1 MVPFVAAAGSGVA
14 AMILRLPRSLRDR
27 SAGSLAMRA
36 AVTAIVVAAFWPPV
50 AAGTVS
56 FSRRLTPP
64 THAMVEA
71 WLRQH
76 VPPGSTVVIEQHWLA
91 LGDEPFIVRRVPDLR
106 ALLDNGIEP
115 LAGADWLVV
124 AEPQFGHP
132 ALKRLGLVQRFHA
145 GQGFGGS
152 LGYDYDVYA
161 IPRLPR
167 SSAAF

>member
-1 MVPFVAAAGSGVA
+1 
-14 AMILRLPRSLRDR
+14 
-27 SAGSLAMRA
+27 MRA
-36 AVTAIVVAAFWPPV
+36 TAAVIVLAVFWPPV
-50 AAGTVS
+50 AAGAVS
-56 FSRRLTPP
+56 LSRRMTPP

-76 VPPGSTVVIEQHWLA
+76 VPPRSTVVIEQHWLD
-91 LGDEPFIVRRVPDLR
+91 LGDAPFIVRRVPDLR
-106 ALLDNGIEP
+106 ALLDDGIEP

-152 LGYDYDVYA
+152 LGYDYEVYA
-161 IPRLPR
+161 VPRLPP
-167 SSAAF
+167 SSSGV